1 MTGLCIWGGQVVEDD
16 LGSFPL
22 DLHAHISLPLSA
34 PCKDLMDQQKKKE
47 KEKTPQTCKLNKAH
61 EDWNMILSYH
71 NTISEH

>member
-47 KEKTPQTCKLNKAH
+47 KNPTNMQT
-61 EDWNMILSYH
+61 
-71 NTISEH
+71 